1 MSTPTDQ
8 QHQQPPAAESKP
20 ETVVTPPA
28 VEADSFTEEADPIL
42 EAALAAEQEIAAAAN
57 PKPAEA
63 SENAPAAVTEGQTTD
78 ASVQTATTNQGEGV
92 PPAQGGVMI
101 PKARLDEVLAERD
114 QLRNQVQYQTGV
126 LTAQQQMLAR
136 GMALQGGSGATP
148 NNQPG
153 AAQPAAPSF
162 DEQITQAESKKLE
175 LAEKFDNGEISQK
188 EFTEQ
193 TVQLDRQ
200 IRNTVDQRHQAHVQ
214 AIAAQAAQRV
224 DRSLVEADVGR
235 AALDIQAKHPYVGE
249 IDQHPNGGN
258 IWKMIDAEAQQN
270 LLQRGINAHDG
281 TINSRIALMQEK
293 AALTDR
299 YGPTLTGKQLGGSN
313 PPQTQ
318 TQPANNG
325 LSPMAQAR
333 LDKLGVA
340 NSQPPTT
347 SQIGVTADS
356 NQISEADI
364 ERMSID
370 EIAALP
376 ESVKRRFVGI

>member
-8 QHQQPPAAESKP
+8 QHQQPAAAEPTP
-20 ETVVTPPA
+20 ETVAAPPA

-57 PKPAEA
+57 PKAAEA
-63 SENAPAAVTEGQTTD
+63 SENAPAAHTEGQTTE
-78 ASVQTATTNQGEGV
+78 ASAQTATSTQGEGE

-114 QLRNQVQYQTGV
+114 QLRNQVQYQAGV

-136 GMALQGGSGATP
+136 GMASQDGSGATP
-148 NNQPG
+148 NNPT
-153 AAQPAAPSF
+153 AQPAAPSF

-200 IRNTVDQRHQAHVQ
+200 IRNTMEARHQANLQ
-214 AIAAQAAQRV
+214 AIAAQAVQRV

-313 PPQTQ
+313 QPQTQ